1 MLKRLMAFCLSR
13 RPLALISFLGFLGLG
28 WMTFTTL
35 NIEAYPDPA
44 PPIIEIIA
52 QWPGQSPEEVERYV
66 TVPIEIAVSSTPGLK
81 FTRSNTVFAL
91 GFVRMQ
97 FEYGRDYWFVRQQAI
112 NRLKD
117 VSLPPGVTPV
127 ISPAGGISEIFRY
140 QVKGPPGMDVME
152 LKTLQDW
159 VIEKR
164 LRLVQGVADVAVLGG
179 NTKEFQA
186 EIDLAKLMAYG
197 LTLPQVITAISSSNQ
212 NVGGRTIS
220 IGEQAVN
227 VRGIGIIGSL
237 DDIRN
242 IVLLQQGGVPV
253 LLSDVA
259 TVKIG
264 FRPRIGMSG
273 RDDKTDTVTGI
284 VLMQKLERTMEVVT
298 RVRAAVAKLNSD
310 GTLPKG
316 VVIEPFYDRGDL
328 VQITVHTVLHSLVFG
343 VALIFL
349 IQWVFLGDL
358 RCALI
363 VAATIP
369 VALFLAVI
377 ITVLRGESA
386 NLLSVGAIDL
396 GIIVDGTVIMVE
408 NIHRH
413 LSHHEELDEADYTPG
428 FTTKLQRVLR
438 AAIEVDRSILFS
450 VLITIAAFLPL
461 FTMQGVEGQIF
472 GPMARTYAY
481 ALIGAVIATFTVT
494 PVIASLLLPEKVADV
509 ETFVVRG
516 IRAVYRPLLA
526 WAVRSYRLAATLALA
541 FLVLVGGMGLR
552 LGTEF
557 LPKLEEGN
565 MWIRAV
571 MPPTITL
578 ESGMETVARVRDVIR
593 SYPAVRTV
601 ISEQGRGEEGTDPD
615 GSFLA
620 EFFVP
625 LHPQEKWPKG
635 LTKEKLVADVSGRLN
650 REFVGIDFNFSQY
663 IQDNIEEAV
672 SGVKGENSIKIFG
685 KDLEV
690 LEELAKKVK
699 AEISLVPGVRD
710 PGVFS
715 LLGQPNLIIRVD
727 RSAAARYGFSVA
739 DINAVIQ
746 AAIGGQEVTRVY
758 EGEMNFALTVRFAPE
773 YRRNVEAIRAIP
785 VALPKGDPKAPTAYI
800 SLGELGTV
808 TLESGAAYIYRE
820 NSLRFVPLKYSVRE
834 RDLGSTVA
842 EAQSRI
848 AEKVALPPGYYLEW
862 SGEFGALQ
870 EAKKRLLII
879 VPLGLALI
887 LMLLYSLFNSVKDS
901 LLALSGIPFAVCG
914 GIIGLWLA
922 GLNASVSAAVGFISL
937 FGVSAMDGILLV
949 SYIRRNLDEG
959 ARIDAAVL
967 HAGETRM
974 RQIFMT
980 GLSACIGLVPA
991 AFSDGIGSQVQQP
1004 LACVIVGGMLLSP
1017 VMSLLVIPVL
1027 ARLFLRDKHGPAGK
1041 PGQEGGRVPAAPAPD
1056 AGGASPAGAAP
1067 VTPVVIPAASP
1078 A

>member
-1 MLKRLMAFCLSR
+1 MLQGLLRFCLSR
-13 RPLALISFLGFLGLG
+13 RPLALITFFAFLGLG
-28 WMTFTTL
+28 YMAFRTL

-91 GFVRMQ
+91 GFVRLQ
-97 FEYGRDYWFVRQQAI
+97 FEYGRDYHFVRQQTI

-117 VSLPPGVTPV
+117 VTLPTGVQPV
-127 ISPAGGISEIFRY
+127 ISPAGGISEIYRY
-140 QVKGPPGMDVME
+140 QLKGPPGMGVME

-159 VIEKR
+159 VVEKR
-164 LRLVQGVADVAVLGG
+164 LRLVPGVADVAVLGG
-179 NTKEFQA
+179 ETKEYQV
-186 EIDLAKLMAYG
+186 EIELGKLMAYG
-197 LTLPQVITAISSSNQ
+197 MTLPQIITAISSSNV

-220 IGEQAVN
+220 IGEQSVN
-227 VRGIGIIGSL
+227 VRGLGVIGSL
-237 DDIRN
+237 EDIRN
-242 IVLLQQGGVPV
+242 IVLTQQNGIPV

-259 TVKIG
+259 KVQIG
-264 FRPRIGMSG
+264 SKPRLGMSG
-273 RDDKTDTVTGI
+273 RDDITDVVSGM

-298 RVRAAVAKLNSD
+298 RVREAVAKLNSD
-310 GTLPKG
+310 GSLPQG
-316 VVIEPFYDRGDL
+316 VMVEPYYDRGDL
-328 VQITVHTVLHSLVFG
+328 VQITVQTVLHSLVFG
-343 VALIFL
+343 IALIIL
-349 IQWVFLGDL
+349 IQWIFLGDL

-413 LSHHEELDEADYTPG
+413 LSHHERLDEAETMHG
-428 FTTKLQRVLR
+428 FTLKLQRVLR
-438 AAIEVDRSILFS
+438 AAIEVDKSILFS

-494 PVIASLLLPEKVADV
+494 PVVASLLLPDKVKDV
-509 ETFVVRG
+509 ETIVVRK
-516 IRAVYRPLLA
+516 IRSLYQPILGL
-526 WAVRSYRLAATLALA
+526 AVRNARKSAILSLG
-541 FLVLVGGMGLR
+541 FLVLIGGLGIR

-578 ESGMETVARVRDVIR
+578 EAGMDTVARIR
-593 SYPAVRTV
+593 RIIMSYAPVKTV
-601 ISEQGRGEEGTDPD
+601 ASEQGRGEEGTDPD
-615 GSFLA
+615 GAFLA

-625 LHPQEKWPKG
+625 LKPQDQWPKG
-635 LTKEKLVADVSGRLN
+635 LTKEVLVKQISDQLN

-685 KDLEV
+685 KDLAE
-690 LEELAKKVK
+690 LERLAKLVK
-699 AEISLVPGVRD
+699 NEISEVPGVQD

-715 LLGQPNLIIRVD
+715 LLGQPNLIIRID
-727 RSAAARYGFSVA
+727 RSAAARFGFSIA
-739 DINAVIQ
+739 DINAVVQ
-746 AAIGGQEVTRVY
+746 AAIGGQEVSRVY
-758 EGEMNFALTVRFAPE
+758 EGEMNFALTVRLAPE
-773 YRRNVEAIRAIP
+773 YRRNVDAIRSIP
-785 VALPKGDPKAPTAYI
+785 VALPRSDMKAPMAYI
-800 SLGELGTV
+800 PLGELGEV
-808 TLESGAAYIYRE
+808 KLESGAAYIYRE
-820 NSLRFVPLKYSVRE
+820 NSQRFVPLKYSVRG
-834 RDLGSTVA
+834 RDLGSTVDD
-842 EAQSRI
+842 AQKRI
-848 AEKVALPPGYYLEW
+848 ADKVKLPEGYYMEW
-862 SGEFGALQ
+862 SGEFGALE
-870 EAKKRLLII
+870 EAKKRLAVI
-879 VPLGLALI
+879 VPLGLLLI

-901 LLALSGIPFAVCG
+901 LLALSGIPFAVAG
-914 GIIGLWLA
+914 GIIGLYIA

-959 ARIDAAVL
+959 IDLETAVIQ
-967 HAGETRM
+967 AGETRM

-991 AFSDGIGSQVQQP
+991 AISDGIGSQVQQP

-1017 VMSLLVIPVL
+1017 ICSLIVIPVF
-1027 ARLFLRDKHGPAGK
+1027 ARLFLRAKTTVATVRP
-1041 PGQEGGRVPAAPAPD
+1041 VVAAPP
-1056 AGGASPAGAAP
+1056 
-1067 VTPVVIPAASP
+1067 
-1078 A
+1078 